1 MAISSEVPRNRST
14 VPRDTTIT
22 NSETS
27 SPADQAMSYF
37 RSLLLA
43 NWLRD
48 FVFLPGE
55 FLLDLDRLDDVAR
68 RFLVT
73 LVDTLID
80 DESHTRE
87 LLGSRFKY
95 CNGKRRLGSRLL
107 PLAGPGNQKCTTV
120 GLGHFVVLDVLQA
133 LFETLL
139 KLFDSI
145 LLVFYTVQ

>member
-1 MAISSEVPRNRST
+1 M

-27 SPADQAMSYF
+27 SPADQAMSSF
-37 RSLLLA
+37 RSLLIA

-48 FVFLPGE
+48 FVFFPGE
-55 FLLDLDRLDDVAR
+55 VLLDLDRLDDVAR

-80 DESHTRE
+80 DESNTRE

-95 CNGKRRLGSRLL
+95 CNGKRRLGSGLL
-107 PLAGPGNQKCTTV
+107 SLAAAGNQKCTTV
-120 GLGHFVVLDVLQA
+120 RLCHVVVLDVLQA
-133 LFETLL
+133 LFEPLL
-139 KLFDSI
+139 KLLDSI
-145 LLVFYTVQ
+145 LLVFYPV